1 MHLNVSPYPLSSFL
15 LPSSP
20 SLSSL
25 SPWQVSGVSNNTK
38 LYEWIKSHQKK

>member
-1 MHLNVSPYPLSSFL
+1 MSIPILFLPLPL
-15 LPSSP
+15 SP